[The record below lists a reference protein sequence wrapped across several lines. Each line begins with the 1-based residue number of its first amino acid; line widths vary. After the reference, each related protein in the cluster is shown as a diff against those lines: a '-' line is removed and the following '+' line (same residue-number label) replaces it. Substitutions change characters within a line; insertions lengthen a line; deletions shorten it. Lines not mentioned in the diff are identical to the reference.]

1 MMQEKTFEQSN
12 SQTGENIE
20 IVNDKE
26 SFDEPKDEQIV
37 DGEIVGENKIETE
50 KNEDK
55 ESAA

>member
-12 SQTGENIE
+12 NSQTGENIE
-20 IVNDKE
+20 IVSDKE

-55 ESAA
+55 E